1 MIEIKQHDT
10 SRTFTDTLVLDGL
23 PINLSGAT
31 VSLLF
36 KSNQT
41 LLTTRRTAT
50 IGSPATGEV
59 SYQPIAADVAYPGTF
74 NLEWEIVFPDLKQL
88 TVPSSGYIELKVNQ
102 DLG

>member
-1 MIEIKQHDT
+1 MIEIKQHVT
-10 SRTFTDTLVLDGL
+10 SRLFTDTLVLDGN

-41 LLTTRRTAT
+41 LAPTRRAAPM
-50 IGSPATGEV
+50 GSPATGEV
-59 SYQPIAADVAYPGTF
+59 SYQPVAADVAYPGTF
-74 NLEWEIVFPDLKQL
+74 NLEWEIVFADTKQL
-88 TVPSSGYIELKVNQ
+88 TVPSEDYIQLRINP